1 MRIHVRLGRVV
12 RRAFG
17 GSGRWRAVL
26 LLACVMA
33 LDSAGS
39 GVIGAVANELR
50 RVLHIG
56 NTQIG
61 LLTAVPSV
69 IGALAT
75 IPVGQLVD
83 RLPRMPLLA
92 GTVLL
97 WSLAM
102 AAGGLARSYLWLLL
116 SRVVLGAV
124 TATAG
129 PMVASLCGD
138 LFPPAQRARIYA
150 RVLSGELLGSGLG
163 LVAGSD
169 IAAVSWRA
177 AFWLIAAFGL
187 CLAFALIKWLPEPRR
202 TRTGEPDEPPRGAG
216 VSRNATESAAPARPR
231 RDRAGAAA
239 ARPDR
244 TQVIDEIPELWSLWR
259 ATKYVLSVR
268 TNVLLIVASAV
279 GYFFFA
285 GLHTFAFELVR
296 DRYRVG
302 RGELTALV
310 PIIGIAALA
319 GVNLGG
325 RWSDRLG
332 RAGHVTAR
340 VIVPG
345 VAYTASVALFL
356 PGLLTRQVWLALP
369 LFAGAAGALAAANPP
384 LDAAR
389 LDIMHP
395 RLWGRAESVRT
406 VLRMG
411 AQAVA
416 PVAFGWLSDT
426 LGTGPGGRERT
437 QSGLDRAFLIGLAP
451 LLINGLLL
459 LRARRTYP
467 ADTAT
472 AKAGFTVDT
481 HRETRAAAGDD

>member
-1 MRIHVRLGRVV
+1 VKTHRGRGFDRIGRGL
-12 RRAFG
+12 RRALG
-17 GSGRWRAVL
+17 GPNRWRAVL
-26 LLACVMA
+26 LLAYVMA
-33 LDSAGS
+33 LNSADS

-50 RVLHIG
+50 HVLHIG

-61 LLTAVPSV
+61 LLSSIPAI

-75 IPVGQLVD
+75 VPVGQLVD
-83 RLPRMPLLA
+83 RMPRMPLLI
-92 GTVLL
+92 GSVLL
-97 WSLAM
+97 WSLAT
-102 AAGGLARSYLWLLL
+102 AAGGLAQSYLWLLL
-116 SRVVLGAV
+116 SRVALGAV

-129 PMVASLCGD
+129 PMVASLAGD
-138 LFPPAQRARIYA
+138 LFPRAERGRIYA

-177 AFWLIAAFGL
+177 AFWLIAAVGFGL
-187 CLAFALIKWLPEPRR
+187 AVALWKWLPEP
-202 TRTGEPDEPPRGAG
+202 P
-216 VSRNATESAAPARPR
+216 
-231 RDRAGAAA
+231 
-239 ARPDR
+239 R
-244 TQVIDEIPELWSLWR
+244 TQADGQCAQDETASWPLWR

-268 TNVLLIVASAV
+268 TNVLLIIASAI

-296 DRYRVG
+296 DRYQVG
-302 RGELTALV
+302 RAELTALV
-310 PIIGIAALA
+310 PVIGAAALL

-325 RWSDRLG
+325 RWADRLG
-332 RAGHVTAR
+332 HTGHPTAR
-340 VIVPG
+340 VTVPG
-345 VAYTASVALFL
+345 VAYAASVALFL
-356 PGLLTRQVWLALP
+356 PGLLTRQTWLALP

-389 LDIMHP
+389 LDIMPP

-416 PVAFGWLSDT
+416 PIVFGWLSDA
-426 LGTGPGGRERT
+426 LGSGPSGAQRA
-437 QSGLDRAFLIGLAP
+437 QSGVDRAFLIGLAP
-451 LLINGLLL
+451 LMINGLLL

-467 ADTAT
+467 ADA
-472 AKAGFTVDT
+472 AAA
-481 HRETRAAAGDD
+481 RAAVARTAVSQG

>member
-1 MRIHVRLGRVV
+1 
-12 RRAFG
+12 
-17 GSGRWRAVL
+17 
-26 LLACVMA
+26 MA

-56 NTQIG
+56 NAQIG

-69 IGALAT
+69 VGALAT

-83 RLPRMPLLA
+83 RLPRMPLLTA
-92 GTVLL
+92 SILL

-138 LFPPAQRARIYA
+138 LFPPSQRGRIYA

-187 CLAFALIKWLPEPRR
+187 GLVFALFKWLPEPRR
-202 TRTGEPDEPPRGAG
+202 TRTGETGEHERADPP
-216 VSRNATESAAPARPR
+216 
-231 RDRAGAAA
+231 DRAL
-239 ARPDR
+239 
-244 TQVIDEIPELWSLWR
+244 TSDEDPERWSLWR

-268 TNVLLIVASAV
+268 TNVLLIIASAI
-279 GYFFFA
+279 GFFFFA

-302 RGELTALV
+302 SGELTALV
-310 PIIGIAALA
+310 PIIGLAALV

-325 RWSDRLG
+325 RWADRLG
-332 RAGHVTAR
+332 RAGHATAR

-345 VAYTASVALFL
+345 VAYTTSAALFL

-369 LFAGAAGALAAANPP
+369 LFASAAGALAAANPP

-416 PVAFGWLSDT
+416 PVVFGWLSDK
-426 LGTGPGGRERT
+426 LGTGPSGQERT
-437 QSGLDRAFLIGLAP
+437 QSGVDRAFLIGLAP

-467 ADTAT
+467 ADTAAA
-472 AKAGFTVDT
+472 AKAGAATDA
-481 HRETRAAAGDD
+481 HRATRAATRDD